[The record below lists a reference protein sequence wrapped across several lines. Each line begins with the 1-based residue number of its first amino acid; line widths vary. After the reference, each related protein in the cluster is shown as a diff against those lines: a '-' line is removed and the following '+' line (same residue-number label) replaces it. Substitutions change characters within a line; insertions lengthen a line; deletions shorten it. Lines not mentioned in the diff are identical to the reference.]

1 MTRLPR
7 TIRLDASDLSV
18 FHHAAEP
25 GEWAVPGSFAFL
37 NEEGGDITGKH
48 RAAFAVGFLGLGSF
62 GWSTLVMVTSA
73 PPEAMEQAVTA
84 LAGHLAAEHGA
95 PNAEEARRVA
105 RREVA
110 FASSLCDH
118 PPGTLLAVS
127 RRFDGD
133 ALNEQFKTIVPH
145 EADQLDYGL
154 PLNLRAL
161 AGATR

>member
-18 FHHAAEP
+18 FDCAAEP

-37 NEEGGDITGKH
+37 NKEGGITGKR
-48 RAAFAVGFLGLGSF
+48 RAAFAAGFLGLGSF

-73 PPEAMEQAVTA
+73 PPEAVEQAVAA
-84 LAGHLAAEHGA
+84 LAGHFMAKHGA
-95 PNAEEARRVA
+95 PNPEEARRVA

-110 FASSLCDH
+110 FAASLCDH

-133 ALNEQFKTIVPH
+133 ELTEQFKTIVPH
-145 EADQLDYGL
+145 EADRLDYGL
-154 PLNLRAL
+154 PLNLLAL
-161 AGATR
+161 ADAAQ